1 MSYADD
7 SIKDAK
13 HSSQTVIGPG
23 PLGKGTENTKGVQK
37 FPQSSPNPMDMK
49 NKRVK
54 RRSVR

>member
-7 SIKDAK
+7 SIVNKK
-13 HSSQTVIGPG
+13 RNSQTAIGPG
-23 PLGKGTENTKGVQK
+23 PLGNGTENTKGVQK

-49 NKRVK
+49 NRRVK